1 MRKAARIVL
10 VFALALIVATRPAV
24 AQQTTGSIA
33 GVVLDVQGAAVPGAT
48 VTATSTDTG
57 LTRTVTTNA
66 AGVYQLAA
74 LPVGAYDLVI
84 ELSGFTRIE
93 IKRAVVRLSETND
106 LDVTLRVAGVAE
118 TVTVTG
124 DVPPVPT
131 TSSSVGQVVDI
142 ERIERLPLNGRQ
154 FANLAATVPGVG
166 LGFHTD
172 STKSTQYTP
181 QVSGGNG
188 RNINYV
194 VDGGDNNDDTVG
206 GLLQLFPLEAV
217 QEFNVITQR
226 FKAEYGR
233 SDGAVLN
240 VITKTGTNTLRG
252 SWFTLLRDRSLNA
265 RTMTETITN
274 TTKQEYR
281 RYQFGGSLGGP
292 IVENKVHYFG
302 AAERT
307 QQDTRQ
313 AVSTLGI
320 FPAQDGVFD
329 TPYRENLLT
338 GKVTA
343 NLSPR
348 HYLALRYGRNTN
360 SQVQGAALRVAPSGW
375 NDSLNTYDSTN
386 VNHNWVISDRL
397 LNEFVAQY
405 ADFRNE
411 IAPRTTTPQLV
422 FPNGVTSGTS
432 LAAPQTTEQH
442 KWQFRDDVSWTTTA
456 WGGLGH
462 SMKAGINWIHEPHL
476 FIETTA
482 GIYGQFLIGAN
493 DVNGPVQQVIVP
505 GGASAINIPLEQYA
519 IYAQDDWRAT
529 SRLTLN
535 LGVRWDYVD
544 GMPVNQDTNPNF
556 IALQA
561 AGRTGRFAGTAL
573 EDFGKSPATDKNN
586 IQPRVGFAYDLR
598 GDGRDV
604 IRGGW
609 GIYTDFAYTG
619 ANALFPAIDAAG
631 GSGLIFLA
639 SNPGGL
645 RKPDGTLFRAS
656 EPVSAIASLNAV
668 NPNVPPLV
676 GAVLSP
682 RIGQPHTYQSNLGW
696 GHQLTSVSALTVD
709 YVRVNGRDL
718 NIRLRPNML
727 VNGRRYLADIPI
739 QPNGSTFRTAISKG
753 ESAYDAVTFG
763 YRRRLSRGVDVNAWY
778 ALARSTSD
786 IGSAS
791 DELDQNLVQDIANP
805 FGDVQDA
812 PSMRTDARH
821 RVTVSAIVEAPFGI
835 TVSPILSYRSALPV
849 HTFEGLDLNADGNLN
864 DKTAKAYA
872 YTGLNDNGTATFKE
886 TGACDTVNCSRRA
899 PFSQLNLRVSR
910 GFALRRGT
918 RIEAIGEIFNLFNA
932 SNPFIPLTSRRLL
945 NPTTTNSGFMQP
957 TAFAGD
963 FQQPEQ
969 RVGQVGFRL
978 TF

>member
-1 MRKAARIVL
+1 MSKAARMVL
-10 VFALALIVATRPAV
+10 VFALILAYRPAV

-33 GVVLDVQGAAVPGAT
+33 GVILDVQGAAVPGAT

-66 AGVYQLAA
+66 AGLYQLAA
-74 LPVGAYDLVI
+74 LPVGVYALVV
-84 ELSGFTRIE
+84 ELQGFTRVE
-93 IKRAVVRLSETND
+93 IDRAVVRLSETND
-106 LDVTLRVAGVAE
+106 LDITLRVAGVAE
-118 TVTVTG
+118 SVTVTG
-124 DVPPVPT
+124 DAPLVST

-172 STKSTQYTP
+172 STKNTQYTP
-181 QVSGGNG
+181 QISGGNG

-206 GLLQLFPLEAV
+206 GLLQLYPLEAV

-226 FKAEYGR
+226 FKAEFGR
-233 SDGAVLN
+233 SDGGVLN

-252 SWFTLLRDRSLNA
+252 SWFTLVRDRSLNA
-265 RTMTETITN
+265 RTMTEKMTN
-274 TTKQEYR
+274 TVKQDYR
-281 RYQFGGSLGGP
+281 RYQFGGSIGGP
-292 IVENKVHYFG
+292 IVENKVHYFA

-320 FPAQDGVFD
+320 FPAEDGVFD

-348 HYLALRYGRNTN
+348 HYLALRYGLNTN

-375 NDSLNTYDSTN
+375 NDSLNTYHSTN
-386 VNHNWVISDRL
+386 VNHNWVIGESF

-411 IAPRTTTPQLV
+411 IATRSALPNLV
-422 FPNGVTSGTS
+422 FPNGVSAGTS
-432 LAAPQTTEQH
+432 LAAPQATEQH
-442 KWQFRDDVSWTTTA
+442 KWQFRDDLSWTTDK

-462 SMKAGINWIHEPHL
+462 NMKAGINWIHEPHL
-476 FIETTA
+476 LIETTA
-482 GIYGQFLIGAN
+482 GTFGQFLIGTN
-493 DVNGPVQQVIVP
+493 DINGPVQQVIIP
-505 GGASAINIPLEQYA
+505 GGASSINIPLEQYS

-535 LGVRWDYVD
+535 LGLRWDYVD

-561 AGRTGRFAGTAL
+561 AGRAGRFAGTAL
-573 EDFGKSPATDKNN
+573 EDFGKSPEADKNN
-586 IQPRVGFAYDLR
+586 IQPRLGFAYDLR
-598 GDGRDV
+598 GDARDV

-609 GIYTDFAYTG
+609 GIYTDFAYTS

-631 GSGLIFLA
+631 GSGFVFVA
-639 SNPGGL
+639 SNPTGL

-656 EPVSAIASLNAV
+656 DPVSTIASLNAV

-682 RIGQPHTYQSNLGW
+682 RIGQPHTYQWNLGW
-696 GHQLTSVSALTVD
+696 GHQLTSVSAVTVD
-709 YVRVNGRDL
+709 YVRVDGRDL

-727 VNGRRYLADIPI
+727 INGRRYLADIPI
-739 QPNGSTFRTAISKG
+739 QPNGSTFRAAISKG
-753 ESAYDAVTFG
+753 ESRYDAVTVG
-763 YRRRLSRGVDVNAWY
+763 YRRRLSRDFDVNAWY

-835 TVSPILSYRSALPV
+835 TVSPIFSYRSSLPV
-849 HTFEGLDLNADGNLN
+849 HTFEGLDFNADGNLN
-864 DKTAKAYA
+864 DKTATAYA
-872 YTGLNDNGTATFKE
+872 YSGLNDNGTATFKE
-886 TGACDTVNCSRRA
+886 IGPCETVNCSRRA

-910 GFALRRGT
+910 SFPLRGGP
-918 RIEAIGEIFNLFNA
+918 RIEAIAEIFNLFNA
-932 SNPFIPLTSRRLL
+932 TNPSIPLTTRRLL
-945 NPTTTNSGFMQP
+945 NAATTNPGFMQP

>member
-1 MRKAARIVL
+1 MRKAARIAL
-10 VFALALIVATRPAV
+10 VLALVVGVRSAA

-33 GVVLDVQGAAVPGAT
+33 GVVVDIQGAAVPGAT
-48 VTATSTDTG
+48 VTASSADTG
-57 LTRTVTTNA
+57 LSRTVTTNA

-74 LPVGAYDLVI
+74 LPVGSYDFVV
-84 ELSGFTRIE
+84 ELPGFTRVE
-93 IKRAVVRLSETND
+93 VHGVAVRLSETND
-106 LDVTLRVAGVAE
+106 INVTLRVAGVAE
-118 TVTVTG
+118 TVTITG
-124 DVPPVPT
+124 EAPLIPT

-181 QVSGGNG
+181 QISGGNG

-226 FKAEYGR
+226 FKAEFGR

-240 VITKTGTNTLRG
+240 VITKAGTNTLRG

-265 RTMTETITN
+265 RTMTEKITN
-274 TTKQEYR
+274 TIKQDYR
-281 RYQFGGSLGGP
+281 RYQFGGSVGGP
-292 IVENKVHYFG
+292 IVENKAHFFG
-302 AAERT
+302 AVERT

-320 FPAQDGVFD
+320 FPAEDGVFD

-338 GKVTA
+338 GKVTT
-343 NLSPR
+343 NFSPR
-348 HYLALRYGRNTN
+348 HYVALRYGRNTN

-375 NDSLNTYDSTN
+375 TDSLNTYDSIN
-386 VNHNWVISDRL
+386 LNHNWVIGDRL
-397 LNEFVAQY
+397 LNEFVTQY

-411 IAPRTTTPQLV
+411 IAARTNRPQLV
-422 FPNGVTSGTS
+422 FPNGVTAGTS
-432 LAAPQTTEQH
+432 LAAPQSTEQH
-442 KWQFRDDVSWTTTA
+442 KWQFRDDVSWTTSA

-462 SMKAGINWIHEPHL
+462 SMKAGINWVHEPHL

-482 GIYGQFLIGAN
+482 GIFGQFSIGAN
-493 DVNGPVQQVIVP
+493 DVNGPVQQVLVP
-505 GGASAINIPLEQYA
+505 GGASAVNIPFEQYSV
-519 IYAQDDWRAT
+519 YAQDDWRTT

-535 LGVRWDYVD
+535 LGIRWDYVD
-544 GMPVNQDTNPNF
+544 GMPINQDTNPNF
-556 IALQA
+556 VALQA

-573 EDFGKSPATDKNN
+573 EDFGKTPAADKNN
-586 IQPRVGFAYDLR
+586 IQPRIGFAYDLR
-598 GDGRDV
+598 GDARDV

-631 GSGLIFLA
+631 GSGLVFLA
-639 SNPGGL
+639 VNPAGL

-656 EPVSAIASLNAV
+656 DPISAIASLNMV
-668 NPNVPPLV
+668 NPNVPPLNGV
-676 GAVLSP
+676 VLSP
-682 RIGQPHTYQSNLGW
+682 RIEQPHTYQANLGW
-696 GHQLTSVSALTVD
+696 GHELNAVSALTVD
-709 YVRVNGRDL
+709 YVRVDGRDL

-727 VNGRRYLADIPI
+727 VNGRRFLADIPI

-753 ESAYDAVTFG
+753 ESRYDAVTFG
-763 YRRRLSRGVDVNAWY
+763 YRRRLSRGVDANAWY
-778 ALARSTSD
+778 AVSRSTSD

-791 DELDQNLVQDIANP
+791 DELDQNLVQDVTNP
-805 FGDVQDA
+805 FGPVQDA

-821 RVTVSAIVEAPFGI
+821 RATVSAIVDAPFGI
-835 TVSPILSYRSALPV
+835 MVSPIFMYRSALPV

-864 DKTAKAYA
+864 DKTAKAYKYA
-872 YTGLNDNGTATFKE
+872 GLNDNGTATFE
-886 TGACDTVNCSRRA
+886 EDGACETVNCSRRA

-910 GFALRRGT
+910 SFVLHGAA
-918 RIEAIGEIFNLFNA
+918 RIEAIGEVFNLFNA
-932 SNPFIPLTSRRLL
+932 VNPFIPLTTRRLL
-945 NPTTTNSGFMQP
+945 NPTTPNAGFMQP

-969 RVGQVGFRL
+969 RVGQIGFRI